1 MLRIARYPGKI
12 NSPGRKLSFFFR
24 NLQKKSHRD
33 PGKHE
38 QERKILSRILLRL
51 TVIGGICHAG
61 CDQLRTPVDP
71 ASEFHYFRRG
81 ELVFSP
87 EGLWEPHAA
96 GEKCKSPLWQRRA
109 LLFFSRRQKIRAE
122 TLPIETV
129 SVREKRKNTRESRRM
144 TRGILNLLA
153 GRWKRDVNRI
163 TFLLSGYM
171 NSPDFEKINE
181 ME

>member
-1 MLRIARYPGKI
+1 MGK
-12 NSPGRKLSFFFR
+12 NLSFFLR
-24 NLQKKSHRD
+24 NVLKKSHCD

-38 QERKILSRILLRL
+38 QVRKILSRILLRL
-51 TVIGGICHAG
+51 TVISGICHAG

-81 ELVFSP
+81 GLVFSP

-144 TRGILNLLA
+144 IKGILKLPA
-153 GRWKRDVNRI
+153 SRWKRDVNRI
-163 TFLLSGYM
+163 IFLLSGYM
-171 NSPDFEKINE
+171 NSPDFEKNQ
-181 ME
+181 